1 MFGKLISKIF
11 KETTNVADISPVT
24 FNASGT
30 YNPRY
35 GKQKVYV
42 TGKAQDGSYVPGNAN
57 YNTVPGNAN
66 YNTVPGTAYYNYIST
81 SPYYNYSPGYTNSI
95 PGNYNTPTTSFFIT
109 ESRNVSYAGGPPS
122 PPGSTGNMT
131 YYFYAASIPSP
142 YGWTNTLT
150 NNTNY
155 TLSITYSGSASTV
168 PGTSNP
174 PSPGNY
180 VPPSYPYAGSNPA
193 YYQYAGTNPTNYQ
206 YASTNPTVYPYA
218 GANPDVATTGSGY
231 SLLGVYFPGG
241 YGTTAPSIGST
252 KVSVS
257 YGSSIPVSVSGGYV
271 TINFSL

>member
-1 MFGKLISKIF
+1 
-11 KETTNVADISPVT
+11 VT
-24 FNASGT
+24 FNTSGT

-57 YNTVPGNAN
+57 YNIVPGNAN
-66 YNTVPGTAYYNYIST
+66 YNTIPGTAYYS
-81 SPYYNYSPGYTNSI
+81 YSPGYSNPSVPGYTNPPI
-95 PGNYNTPTTSFFIT
+95 PGNSY
-109 ESRNVSYAGGPPS
+109 VSGGYTF
-122 PPGSTGNMT
+122 GYMT
-131 YYFYAASIPSP
+131 QQLYTVSSGTY
-142 YGWTNTLT
+142 TV
-150 NNTNY
+150 NTNPVGY
-155 TLSITYSGSASTV
+155 FAYAYVPSDYYATDRYGTVYLHFTIFSYNVDYSTNPST
-168 PGTSNP
+168 PGNTNS

-180 VPPSYPYAGSNPA
+180 VSPSYP
-193 YYQYAGTNPTNYQ
+193 YAGTNPTNYSYSGTNPTNYP
-206 YASTNPTVYPYA
+206 YAST
-218 GANPDVATTGSGY
+218 NPDVATTGSGY